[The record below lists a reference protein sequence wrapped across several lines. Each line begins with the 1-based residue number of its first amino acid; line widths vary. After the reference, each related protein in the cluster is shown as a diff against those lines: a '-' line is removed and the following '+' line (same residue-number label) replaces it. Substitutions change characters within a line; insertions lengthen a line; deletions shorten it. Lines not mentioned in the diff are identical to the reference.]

1 MHLKHTGVSVT
12 EIWPLKGVRLFVFYI
27 SFLTNSSIY
36 MSDDFK
42 VLEELTMMDSKTAM
56 ALGTRVKGTQRR
68 FSPKYIENTF

>member
-1 MHLKHTGVSVT
+1 MYLKHTGVSVT

-36 MSDDFK
+36 MSDFK
-42 VLEELTMMDSKTAM
+42 VLEELTTMDSKTAM

-68 FSPKYIENTF
+68 FPPKYIENTF

>member
-1 MHLKHTGVSVT
+1 
-12 EIWPLKGVRLFVFYI
+12 
-27 SFLTNSSIY
+27 
-36 MSDDFK
+36 MSDFK

>member
-1 MHLKHTGVSVT
+1 MHLKHTGVSVP

-36 MSDDFK
+36 MSDFK